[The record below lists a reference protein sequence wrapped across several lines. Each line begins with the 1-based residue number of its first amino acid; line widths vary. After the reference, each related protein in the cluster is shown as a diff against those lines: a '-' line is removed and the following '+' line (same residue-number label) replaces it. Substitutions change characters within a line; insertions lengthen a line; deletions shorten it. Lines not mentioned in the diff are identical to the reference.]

1 MLLLVVEVLFGGV
14 MLVMWPLSFILL
26 LFLIPVYPVIFI
38 HVITEPV
45 IEERIIGKAEQEE
58 LSVQE

>member
-1 MLLLVVEVLFGGV
+1 MKRNLIYTV
-14 MLVMWPLSFILL
+14 LL